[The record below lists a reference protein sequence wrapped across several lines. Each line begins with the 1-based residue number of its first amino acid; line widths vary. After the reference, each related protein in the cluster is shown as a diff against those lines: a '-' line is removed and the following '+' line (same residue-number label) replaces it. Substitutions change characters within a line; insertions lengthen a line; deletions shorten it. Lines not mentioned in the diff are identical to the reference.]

1 MTSVK
6 DVIESVAAR
15 HQIDIEEVAQTK
27 AGSRLLLRIVV
38 DGDGPDGRGLSLD
51 DVAAVSR
58 QISQALDDSNV
69 MVDKAYVLEV
79 GTRGVDRPL
88 TKPAHWRRNIGRLV
102 RITRRVGEPVT
113 GRIES
118 VTDQAVTLSDG
129 LSLSYADVAKAQ
141 VQVEM
146 NRDDNEKEDEE

>member
-15 HQIDIEEVAQTK
+15 HQIDVEEVAQTK

-51 DVAAVSR
+51 DVAALSR
-58 QISQALDDSNV
+58 QISQALDDSDV
-69 MVDKAYVLEV
+69 MGDRPYVLEV

-88 TKPAHWRRNIGRLV
+88 TRPAHWRRNIGRLV
-102 RITRRVGEPVT
+102 RVTRRDGDPLT
-113 GRIES
+113 ARIES
-118 VTDQAVTLSDG
+118 ATDQAVTLSDG
-129 LSLSYADVAKAQ
+129 TCLSYTEVTKAQ

-146 NRDDNEKEDEE
+146 NRDDNEEEDEE